1 MKRNSQWGELCLK
14 MKQQLLWLYVRA
26 TSHSWEFTVATLC
39 ECISSTVYLKLH
51 SNVGGGR
58 SSSAELTINRPLLYF
73 QVYFPPTSD
82 ISLSPMGLDTAARS
96 KRLTFRPTAFNGGD
110 RRKTTGVDVLVPLRP
125 SSPSPWDLSIQIL
138 ATALC
143 SGGCH
148 PVHLFLGF
156 KEPCLSSAQRLL
168 RFVKK

>member
-1 MKRNSQWGELCLK
+1 
-14 MKQQLLWLYVRA
+14 
-26 TSHSWEFTVATLC
+26 
-39 ECISSTVYLKLH
+39 
-51 SNVGGGR
+51 
-58 SSSAELTINRPLLYF
+58 
-73 QVYFPPTSD
+73 
-82 ISLSPMGLDTAARS
+82 MGFDTTARS
-96 KRLTFRPTAFNGGD
+96 KRLTFHPTAFNGGD

-168 RFVKK
+168 WFVEKWTRSLCFVEAFFMPRFSAGVTRRFRNLAETVWIGLTPLAARNKEERCLSYLRVHCSQMFERNILLSGDSEISSVW